1 MRLTTIVRQRAAD
14 AAFGAFDDVEAGED
28 DHKLSVTVS
37 ERRTR
42 ALFTTVDKNEA
53 KRAMQARAKTIRTPA
68 QLEVKFIEEGAFRA
82 SHGAFTLTFPAPGGV
97 TSVEPAEHPRINA
110 WFKCAG
116 V

>member
-42 ALFTTVDKNEA
+42 ALVAE
-53 KRAMQARAKTIRTPA
+53 ARAGSGDGER
-68 QLEVKFIEEGAFRA
+68 R
-82 SHGAFTLTFPAPGGV
+82 GGV
-97 TSVEPAEHPRINA
+97 EGYRHLNSEAPTDRHKYTLERAGARVAE
-110 WFKCAG
+110 G
-116 V
+116 G